1 MQSQPIDALRLF
13 FVCIFTILA
22 LVVWTGTRFT
32 AWREQRRK
40 RRAKLLEAAR
50 LRAPWEDNAG
60 PNWPLINL
68 GGALAVLLVIVVV
81 AFARA
86 WLPDVRPSAA
96 WLLAYPIAYLIG
108 AAVAWDVTRGGDR

>member
-50 LRAPWEDNAG
+50 LRAPWESGIG
-60 PNWPLINL
+60 PNWPLIHA
-68 GGALAVLLVIVVV
+68 GGAIAVMTSVV
-81 AFARA
+81 ALWIVAPWQDAGRVSPWWLATYLVAYIIGAVTA
-86 WLPDVRPSAA
+86 WL
-96 WLLAYPIAYLIG
+96 
-108 AAVAWDVTRGGDR
+108 VTRVRS